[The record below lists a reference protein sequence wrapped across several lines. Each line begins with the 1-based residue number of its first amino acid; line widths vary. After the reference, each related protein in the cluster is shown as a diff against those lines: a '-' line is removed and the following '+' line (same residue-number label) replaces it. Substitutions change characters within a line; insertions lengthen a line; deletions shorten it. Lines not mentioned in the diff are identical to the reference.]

1 MVDQISVP
9 TNEKLAEYLQ
19 EFKARKISI
28 CDVADLLGYAGQ

>member
-1 MVDQISVP
+1 LVDQISAP

-28 CDVADLLGYAGQ
+28 SDVADLLGNAG